1 MSWDLRMSVRQVK
14 EEKDSMSGPDV
25 ETRDRKKA
33 KIYPGQD
40 HMAQKV
46 SGEANVQ
53 PGHLRTCEPG
63 QGLEAF
69 SKP

>member
-1 MSWDLRMSVRQVK
+1 MSVRQVK
-14 EEKDSMSGPDV
+14 D
-25 ETRDRKKA
+25 
-33 KIYPGQD
+33 PGQD